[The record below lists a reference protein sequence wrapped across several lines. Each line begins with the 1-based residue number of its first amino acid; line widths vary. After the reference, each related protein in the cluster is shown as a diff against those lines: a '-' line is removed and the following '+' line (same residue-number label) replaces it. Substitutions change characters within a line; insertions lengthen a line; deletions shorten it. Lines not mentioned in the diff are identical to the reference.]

1 MGMTIDE
8 LARRAG
14 TTSRNV
20 RAYQERGLL
29 PPPERSG
36 RVGVYG
42 EGHLARLRLIAN
54 LTEKGFSLA
63 SIGALLQAWE
73 RGHSIRDLLE
83 VEEAVTA
90 VNEAPPVVVT
100 LDQLAEQFGGADTEA
115 TTRAAEHGLLEIL
128 PTEDGTVAVRVNAPE
143 LLEIGAELVQVG
155 IPIGAVV
162 DEAGAL
168 LADATRIADRF
179 VGLFTTH
186 VVDPFLDEGLSDAEL
201 RTLAEKVR
209 AARPLAARAVERA
222 LARAMNLRL
231 ADEVGRI
238 VEAEGNQ
245 ADEAATS

>member
-1 MGMTIDE
+1 MTIDE

-54 LTEKGFSLA
+54 LTERGFSLA
-63 SIGALLQAWE
+63 SIGVLLRAWQQ
-73 RGHSIRDLLE
+73 GHSIRDLLE

-90 VNEAPPVVVT
+90 IDEAPPVVVT
-100 LDQLAEQFGGADTEA
+100 LDELAEQFGAPDADA
-115 TTRAAEHGLLEIL
+115 TARAVELGLLD
-128 PTEDGTVAVRVNAPE
+128 PVADDDGTVRVRVNAPE
-143 LLEIGAELVQVG
+143 LLEIGAELVRVG

-179 VGLFTTH
+179 VGLFTEH
-186 VVDPFLDEGLSDAEL
+186 VVEPGLALGLPDAEL
-201 RTLAEKVR
+201 RALAEKVR
-209 AARPLAARAVERA
+209 LARPLAARAAERA
-222 LARAMNLRL
+222 LARAMVRRL

-238 VEAEGNQ
+238 VESEGGES
-245 ADEAATS
+245 AVS

>member
-1 MGMTIDE
+1 MTIDE

-29 PPPERSG
+29 PPPERDG

-54 LTEKGFSLA
+54 LADKGFSLA
-63 SIGALLQAWE
+63 AIGALLQAWE

-90 VNEAPPVVVT
+90 IDEAPPVVVT
-100 LDQLAEQFGGADTEA
+100 LDELADRFGGADADA
-115 TTRAAEHGLLEIL
+115 TARAAELGLLEFD
-128 PTEDGTVAVRVNAPE
+128 DGGVRITAPE
-143 LLEIGAELVQVG
+143 LLEIGAELVALG
-155 IPIGAVV
+155 IPVGAVV

-168 LADATRIADRF
+168 LADTTRIADRF

-186 VVDPFLDEGLSDAEL
+186 VVDPYLAPGLSDAEL
-201 RTLAEKVR
+201 RNLAEKVR

-222 LARAMNLRL
+222 LARAMVRRL

-238 VEAEGNQ
+238 VEAEGGG
-245 ADEAATS
+245 ASAVS